1 MNLPSEIFGD
11 VIVVHTP
18 DELSVENGE
27 ELEDFLTTLER
38 SSVII
43 DMDGTEMID
52 SGGLEAILKSMDSLR
67 IMGGDL
73 KVATDNAINRK
84 IFEITRLDQ
93 QIDVHAN
100 VLEAVK
106 SFA

>member
-1 MNLPSEIFGD
+1 MKLPTEVFGE

-18 DELSVENGE
+18 DEINADNAD
-27 ELEDFLTTLER
+27 ELEDFLTTLEK
-38 SSVII
+38 SFVLVDI
-43 DMDGTEMID
+43 DATETID
-52 SGGLEAILKSMDSLR
+52 SAGLESILKAMDSLR

-73 KVATDNAINRK
+73 KVSTGNSINRK

-93 QIDVHAN
+93 QVDVHDN
-100 VLEAVK
+100 VLDAVK

>member
-1 MNLPSEIFGD
+1 MNLPTEIFGD

-18 DELSVENGE
+18 DEVTLENAE

-38 SSVII
+38 SFVIV
-43 DMDGTEMID
+43 DMDGTEMLD
-52 SGGLEAILKSMDSLR
+52 SIGLEAVLNSMDSLR
-67 IMGGDL
+67 VMGGDL
-73 KVATDNAINRK
+73 KVATNNATNRK

-93 QIDVHAN
+93 QIDVHSS

>member
-1 MNLPSEIFGD
+1 MKLPTEIFGD

-18 DELSVENGE
+18 DEVTIENGE
-27 ELEDFLTTLER
+27 ELEDLLTTLER
-38 SSVII
+38 SSVIV
-43 DMDGTEMID
+43 DMDGTELLD

-93 QIDVHAN
+93 QIDVHSS
-100 VLEAVK
+100 VL
-106 SFA
+106 